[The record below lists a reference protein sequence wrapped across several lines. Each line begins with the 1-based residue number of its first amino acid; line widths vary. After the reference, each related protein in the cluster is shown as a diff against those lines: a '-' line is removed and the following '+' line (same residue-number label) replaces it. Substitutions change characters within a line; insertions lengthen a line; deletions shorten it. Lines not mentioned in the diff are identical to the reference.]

1 MVIGSLH
8 PEGLEVR
15 SRDSSLYAALFVLR
29 VFYLRLQLSSTP
41 RSSMIPPKTRR
52 NEEIIQRYLAG
63 ERAVDLADEFEISVR
78 RMNRIIRRF
87 QDRLG

>member
-1 MVIGSLH
+1 MVVGVVH

-15 SRDSSLYAALFVLR
+15 SRDSSLYVAMFVLR
-29 VFYLRLQLSSTP
+29 VFYLKLQLSSIP

-52 NEEIIQRYLAG
+52 NEELIQRYLDG

-78 RMNRIIRRF
+78 RVNRIIRQF
-87 QDRLG
+87 QDRLS